1 MKGSGSQLLTTP
13 TLNRRPPLETHMIE
27 LGKYWRIGNASI
39 RSTLLA
45 TALVYAQTGFAS
57 EALAEGGSTSIF
69 APASPPA
76 HLIAGLAQFVLL
88 VAGGIFAVVAGLIIY
103 AAIRFR
109 HRPGDDD
116 SWEPAQVYGSES
128 VELAWTIVPVII
140 VTILAL
146 TTARVIQ
153 EIQNPTRPAHALDVQ
168 VIGHQ
173 FWWEIRYPRYGIV
186 TANELHVPVGES
198 SDRQPTFLDLRSADV
213 VHSFW
218 VPRLAGKTDLVPGHP
233 NAMWIE
239 PEKAGI
245 YFGQC
250 AEYCGTQHSLMLIRV
265 YADTPKDF
273 LRWVAEQ
280 RAGLAESPSVA
291 AGRHV
296 FESYACINCHNVS
309 GTAGSGRFGPDLTHL
324 MSRATLG
331 AGAVPNTYSNL
342 RAWIRD
348 PGQFKPGVL
357 MPAMNLGESEIDSLV
372 AYLATL
378 K

>member
-1 MKGSGSQLLTTP
+1 MNPKITGEASGPAFRRCWWLANPGIRRLLWTIA
-13 TLNRRPPLETHMIE
+13 LLCGRSAYASNVLE
-27 LGKYWRIGNASI
+27 K
-39 RSTLLA
+39 
-45 TALVYAQTGFAS
+45 
-57 EALAEGGSTSIF
+57 GGSTSIF

-76 HLIAGLAQFVLL
+76 HLIAGLAHFVLL

-128 VELAWTIVPVII
+128 VELAWTIVPVVI

-153 EIQNPTRPAHALDVQ
+153 EIQNPSRPAQALDVQ

-173 FWWEIRYPRYGIV
+173 FWWEIRYPKYGIV
-186 TANELHVPVGES
+186 TANELHVPVGEL

-233 NAMWIE
+233 NVMWIE
-239 PEKAGI
+239 PEKAGL
-245 YFGQC
+245 YLGQC

-265 YADTPKDF
+265 YADTPTDF
-273 LRWVAEQ
+273 ARWVAEQ
-280 RAGLAESPSVA
+280 KAGLAESPNVA
-291 AGRHV
+291 AGRRV
-296 FESYACINCHNVS
+296 FESYACINCHNVA
-309 GTAGSGRFGPDLTHL
+309 GTAGSGHFGPDLSHL

-342 RAWIRD
+342 RAWIKD

-357 MPAMNLGESEIDSLV
+357 MPAMNLGEGEIDSLV
-372 AYLATL
+372 AYLSTL